1 LKPSEEGKEDR
12 WVLLRKSRRILYLIE
27 NNVVQPKKMKTSHMR
42 LINIQRN
49 HSDIYVYDY
58 WA

>member
-27 NNVVQPKKMKTSHMR
+27 NNVVQPKKNE
-42 LINIQRN
+42 NIIHEIDKYTEKSFRY
-49 HSDIYVYDY
+49 IRI
-58 WA
+58 